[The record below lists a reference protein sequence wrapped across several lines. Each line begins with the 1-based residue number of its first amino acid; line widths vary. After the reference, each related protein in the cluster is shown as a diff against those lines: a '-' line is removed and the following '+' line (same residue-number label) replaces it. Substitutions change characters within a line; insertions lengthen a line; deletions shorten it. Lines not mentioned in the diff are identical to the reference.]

1 MNTDKNTNNGSANTI
16 TVGGLLRLTLII
28 LKLCKGID
36 WSWFWAFFP
45 YNTFSGHSHFGS
57 NRSVDCRSNTGIDT

>member
-16 TVGGLLRLTLII
+16 TVGGLLQLTLTI
-28 LKLCKGID
+28 LNLCKGID

-45 YNTFSGHSHFGS
+45 TIL
-57 NRSVDCRSNTGIDT
+57 SVGIIILVIT

>member
-1 MNTDKNTNNGSANTI
+1 MNTDKDTNNGSANTI
-16 TVGGLLRLTLII
+16 TFGGLLRLTLII

-45 YNTFSGHSHFGS
+45 TIL
-57 NRSVDCRSNTGIDT
+57 SVGIIILVIT